1 MRVPGTWPHGPRVA
15 PGNHESGGK
24 RLSGRV
30 RKGNQALRKG
40 LVQAAHAAAH
50 TKNTFLAAQYQ
61 RLARRRGR
69 KRAVLAVAHSILVIA
84 YHLLQRQEEYR
95 ELGGD
100 YFERQRPE
108 ATVKRLTQRLEK
120 LGYHVILQQP
130 APVEVGASA

>member
-1 MRVPGTWPHGPRVA
+1 MEVLYRSCCGLDVHA
-15 PGNHESGGK
+15 LN
-24 RLSGRV
+24 GRT

-84 YHLLQRQEEYR
+84 YHCKVS
-95 ELGGD
+95 
-100 YFERQRPE
+100 
-108 ATVKRLTQRLEK
+108 ATRRDI
-120 LGYHVILQQP
+120 GI
-130 APVEVGASA
+130 EV